1 MTEIYHWLKFYV
13 AVKFKNAFVESI
25 GKSIEDREI
34 LAVRIGTD
42 YNPKIAIDCGIH
54 AREWAS
60 HDSGSFNGKFGRA
73 VTKGH
78 LWSKITMK
86 FITIKP
92 YFEQQIGET

>member
-1 MTEIYHWLKFYV
+1 M
-13 AVKFKNAFVESI
+13 ESI

-60 HDSGSFNGKFGRA
+60 HDLGSFN
-73 VTKGH
+73 
-78 LWSKITMK
+78 
-86 FITIKP
+86 
-92 YFEQQIGET
+92 